1 MVIKPNEPQYPVI
14 LSQHGKYADIYL
26 TGGKGVNLLRLAR
39 EGFPVSPLFI
49 ISTAAYDIFMGAN
62 RIREKIDTQLAVI
75 KDESDPGSLETVS
88 ENIRSLF
95 TGGDM
100 PADLKDMIVKA
111 YRDLGEPAVAVRSSA
126 TTEDLP
132 ELSFAGQQDTYLNVV
147 SQDALLDAVV
157 RCWGS
162 LWTARAIGYRLRN
175 QISNSDLSLA
185 VVVQKMVPSEVSGVL
200 FTANPVSG
208 LRSETVIE
216 ATYGLGEALVSGR
229 VEPDNYAV
237 DTREKKIVNISL
249 GKKALRIQ
257 GASGGGTQEN
267 TQNAESQQALSDA
280 QIMELA
286 QLGSRVAL
294 VYDSPQDIEWALY
307 DGQFYLLQTR
317 AITSLYPLPDGIEP
331 QPLKVMFSLASVQ
344 GLFEPM
350 TPLGQDAIKTIFG
363 GGGRLFGYT
372 LDHAGQTAVL
382 SAGERLWIN
391 VSSLLG
397 NRLGRRIFNGLI
409 GYIEPG
415 VHYALLALQQEPAL
429 KVKKGFMRPARFFHL
444 LRLAHMM
451 QSGLIKSW
459 KHPKERSKALVNE
472 AEETFNRLFREQTK
486 GNDLY
491 SRLERCVSKFDC
503 LYDAFPTAAPIFL
516 PAIASGMSSLF
527 LLNRLSAR
535 HSGKESTQGENDTG
549 LGWQLTR
556 GIPNNVTTEMDLAL
570 WETAKKI
577 KKDTVSLALFHQ
589 TKPQELG
596 RQYLEEALPPASQQ
610 ALHSFMHEYGMRAVG
625 EFDLGVPRWNEK
637 PAHIFQ
643 VLQGY
648 LSIEDTSRAPDAVFK
663 RGAAQAEKYL
673 DRYCNAIRSHPLGK
687 AKASIIRWLAV
698 RVRTFVGF
706 RESPKFYIIRVMG
719 VIREALLGSGR
730 EMVEAGLLNAPDDLF
745 YLSINEIKAIAARE
759 MDNWQAL
766 INDRRQ
772 AYIKEQRR
780 RQIPRVLVSDG
791 RTFYENMHGN
801 LSDEDNVLYGTA
813 VSPGVVEGT
822 VRVVFNPLSAR
833 IAPGEILVC
842 PGTDPAWT
850 PLFLTAGGLVMEMG
864 GMMTHGSVVAREYGI
879 PAVVGVNKATIR
891 LKDGQRIRVDGTS
904 GQITIIDLS

>member
-1 MVIKPNEPQYPVI
+1 MVIKPDKVQYPVI
-14 LSQHGKYADIYL
+14 LSQNDMVEDIQL
-26 TGGKGVNLLRLAR
+26 AGGKGINLLRLAR

-49 ISTAAYDIFMGAN
+49 ISTEAYKTFVDTNKLRGQ
-62 RIREKIDTQLAVI
+62 IDQQLSAV
-75 KDESDPGSLETVS
+75 KDKSDPDSLEIVS
-88 ENIRSLF
+88 GNIRSLF
-95 TGGDM
+95 AGSDM
-100 PADLKDMIVKA
+100 PGDLKDMILVA
-111 YRDLGEPAVAVRSSA
+111 YREMGEKAVAVRSSA

-147 SQDALLDAVV
+147 GQDALLDAVV
-157 RCWGS
+157 RCWSS

-175 QISNSDLSLA
+175 GISNSDLALA
-185 VVVQKMVPSEVSGVL
+185 VVVQKMIPSEVSGVL

-216 ATYGLGEALVSGR
+216 AAYGLGEALVSGR
-229 VEPDNYAV
+229 VEPDNYV
-237 DTREKKIVNISL
+237 VNTREKKIVNISL

-257 GASGGGTQEN
+257 GKSDGGTQES
-267 TQNAESQQALSDA
+267 TRDGKSQQALTDV
-280 QIMELA
+280 QILALA
-286 QLGSRVAL
+286 QLGNRVAA
-294 VYDSPQDIEWALY
+294 VYNSPQDIEWALC

-350 TPLGQDAIKTIFG
+350 TPLGQDAIKTIFA

-382 SAGERLWIN
+382 SAGERLWVN
-391 VSSLLG
+391 VSGLLR

-415 VHYALLALQQEPAL
+415 VHDTLLNLQHEPAL
-429 KVKKGFMRPARFFHL
+429 KVKKGFMRPALFVHL
-444 LRLAHMM
+444 LRLGHTM
-451 QSGLIKSW
+451 QSGLIKNW
-459 KHPKERSKALVNE
+459 KNPEARSKTISCL
-472 AEETFNRLFREQTK
+472 AEDTFSKLFKDQTT
-486 GNDLY
+486 GDDLY
-491 SRLERCVSKFDC
+491 SRLERCVSKFNC

-516 PAIASGMSSLF
+516 PAIASGMSSLV
-527 LLNRLSAR
+527 LINRLSAR

-570 WETAKKI
+570 WETAGKI
-577 KKDTVSLALFHQ
+577 KSDAASFAHFKSKTPH
-589 TKPQELG
+589 ELG
-596 RQYLEEALPPASQQ
+596 MQYLEGILPPASQM
-610 ALHSFMHEYGMRAVG
+610 AVGSFMDKYGMRAVG
-625 EFDLGVPRWNEK
+625 EFDLGIPRWNEN

-648 LSIEDTSRAPDAVFK
+648 LSIEDSSQAPDAVFE
-663 RGAAQAEKYL
+663 RGAVQAEKYL
-673 DRYCNAIRSHPLGK
+673 DSYCNAIRNNPSGK
-687 AKASIIRWLAV
+687 IKARIIRWLAV

-706 RESPKFYIIRVMG
+706 RESPKFYIIRMMG
-719 VIREALLGSGR
+719 IIRKTLLESGR
-730 EMVEAGLLNAPDDLF
+730 EMTEAGLLNQPDDLF
-745 YLSINEIKAIAARE
+745 YLSINEIKAIAYKEMHDWQVLIDARHQ
-759 MDNWQAL
+759 DYV
-766 INDRRQ
+766 R
-772 AYIKEQRR
+772 EQRR
-780 RQIPRVLVSDG
+780 KQIPRVLVSDG
-791 RTFYENMHGN
+791 RTFYENVHDN
-801 LSDEDNVLYGTA
+801 LCDDDNVLHGSA

-822 VRVVFNPLSAR
+822 ARVVFNPLNAR

-879 PAVVGVNKATIR
+879 PAVVGVNKATVR
-891 LKDGQRIRVDGTS
+891 LKDGQRIRVDGTT
-904 GQITIIDLS
+904 GQVTIIDLS